1 MSSIVPSPSLPVR
14 IWRRLRFALYG
25 RRAGL
30 GQPVP
35 SAALDHEYAS
45 GAWDHFFGP
54 DELARHEVLLA
65 LIGAA
70 CPRPRLLDLGC
81 GSGRLAS
88 MLGKA
93 TIEAYLGVDVSAEGL
108 RRAQSLALPPPC
120 DRFEQH
126 DFEKWQPAAG
136 VFNVITFN
144 ECLGYAPDPLRT
156 AVRFARLLPPDG
168 TLIVSHFR
176 ATNHAEFWKRLS
188 QDFDF
193 TSERTA
199 TNAKGQVW
207 DLRVLRL
214 RA

>member
-35 SAALDHEYAS
+35 SSALDNEYAS

-54 DELARHEVLLA
+54 DELARHEVLVS
-65 LIGAA
+65 LIQDAGADL
-70 CPRPRLLDLGC
+70 CLLDLGC
-81 GSGRLAS
+81 GSGRLAG
-88 MLGKA
+88 MLTKTGLKS
-93 TIEAYLGVDVSAEGL
+93 YLGVDVSAEGL
-108 RRAQSLALPPPC
+108 KRARGLALPPPC

-126 DFEKWQPAAG
+126 DFEQWQPPAG
-136 VFNVITFN
+136 TFNVITFN

-156 AVRFARLLPPDG
+156 ATRFARLLPEKG

-176 ATNHAEFWKRLS
+176 ATNHVEFWKRLT
-188 QDFDF
+188 QHFDF
-193 TSERTA
+193 TAERTA